1 MAQLNVDDE
10 QLHSI
15 NMCIYSHPG
24 EGKTAFWG
32 SGNNRV
38 LLLDSDPGMGSQTA
52 KALGSTCYVMP
63 VLDYDDLHTAYE
75 YVKNDLTRDYPG
87 VVWVVWDSITLF
99 QDRVLIDEIMPDAV
113 AENPRQEEFVPS
125 RREYLINMN
134 KIGRYVRL
142 FVDMPHINFG
152 CSAHVEITQDSDG
165 KTLYMPQVQGK
176 NMPSKIAG
184 YMNVVG
190 FMDKAETA
198 DKKKVQ
204 RILFSR
210 VGKFYA
216 KDRFNAI
223 GNFMDKPTLP
233 KVQELIE
240 KKAGHPM
247 PMGKVAP
254 PAAPRPPVRRPAVKA
269 VPVKKAAAS
278 RPAATK

>member
-1 MAQLNVDDE
+1 MARLNVDDE

-15 NMCIYSHPG
+15 NLCVFSHPG
-24 EGKTAFWG
+24 EGKSAFWG

-38 LLLDSDPGMGSQTA
+38 FIMDSDPGLGTQTC
-52 KALGSTCYVMP
+52 KALGQTPLVMP
-63 VLDYDDLHTAYE
+63 VVDYDDLHSAYE
-75 YVKNDLTRDYPG
+75 YVKEDLRRENPEC
-87 VVWVVWDSITLF
+87 VWVIWDSLTLF

-142 FVDMPHINFG
+142 FVDMPYINFG
-152 CSAHVEITQDSDG
+152 CSAHVEITQDNDG

-176 NMPSKIAG
+176 NMPSKITG

-190 FMDKAETA
+190 YMDKATV
-198 DKKKVQ
+198 DGKNVQ
-204 RILFSR
+204 RILWQR
-210 VGKFYA
+210 EGKFFA
-216 KDRFNAI
+216 KDRFGAL
-223 GNFMDKPTLP
+223 GHHMDRPTLP
-233 KVQELIE
+233 KVIDAIE
-240 KKAGHPM
+240 AKHGPM
-247 PMGKVAP
+247 PQGKVAP

-269 VPVKKAAAS
+269 VPIKKAAAS